1 MSCRPAWAI
10 TALLLAAPLFVAP
23 LFVAMPL
30 HDARAEALVADL
42 SSHLVA
48 ITTGFTG
55 ADVLLFGAVEGP
67 GDVVVVVRGPE
78 ERVTVRRK
86 ARSLG
91 IYFNRKEM
99 TFDAVPSFYV
109 VAASRELDKI
119 APAAER
125 AREEIGVE
133 YLPMVPVVER
143 DPGTVAEFRAALVRN
158 EEAEGA
164 YAAAVGKV
172 DFLGA
177 RLFRTNVAFP
187 ANVAVGTYQVQVF
200 LFRGGAVVAAQTTPL
215 VISKIGASAD
225 LFDFAHRYAVAYG
238 AIAVVMALMA
248 GWLAGAVFRRV

>member
-1 MSCRPAWAI
+1 MRGCAAWAVA
-10 TALLLAAPLFVAP
+10 ALLLAAGAP
-23 LFVAMPL
+23 RE
-30 HDARAEALVADL
+30 ARAEALVADL

-67 GDVVVVVRGPE
+67 GDVVVVVRGPD

-99 TFDAVPSFYV
+99 TFEAVPSFYA

-125 AREEIGVE
+125 AREEIGAE
-133 YLPMVPVVER
+133 YLPMVPEVER
-143 DPGTVAEFRAALVRN
+143 DPATVAEFRAALIRN

-177 RLFRTNVAFP
+177 RLFRANVAFP
-187 ANVAVGTYQVQVF
+187 ATVAVGTYQVQVF
-200 LFRGGAVVAAQTTPL
+200 LFRGGDVVAAQTTPL
-215 VISKIGASAD
+215 VVGKIGASAD

-238 AIAVVMALMA
+238 AIAVAMALMA